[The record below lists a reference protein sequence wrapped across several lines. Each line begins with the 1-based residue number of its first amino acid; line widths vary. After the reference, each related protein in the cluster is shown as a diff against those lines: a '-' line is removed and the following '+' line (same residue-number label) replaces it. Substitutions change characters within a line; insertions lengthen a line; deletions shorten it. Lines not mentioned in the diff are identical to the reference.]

1 MTSASTK
8 SYLNADMRMKVRS
21 LYLHRAHRPRVSS
34 SETEVFEDA
43 LSVDQLLG
51 AHTRGRKHGQTSV
64 LELLRLHVGKVLSVL
79 GLNGRSK
86 SNVTGVVVF
95 PKREQ
100 GSESG
105 LHPAGGGAE
114 GLGDVDREEE
124 GEEDSSRNLRDLVVG
139 DCER

>member
-1 MTSASTK
+1 
-8 SYLNADMRMKVRS
+8 MKVRFYIYIAFIVRELQS
-21 LYLHRAHRPRVSS
+21 LVES
-34 SETEVFEDA
+34 EVFEDA

-79 GLNGRSK
+79 GLNGRPK

-95 PKREQ
+95 PKREE